1 MANFVGISLEIKAS
15 LALCK
20 AMRFS
25 VRILLVSEGVKAVGL
40 SINMEGSFGLWPNTN
55 WNGET
60 PWVLANE
67 LFAFKHYDKAYL
79 SLAVDLPES
88 CLVYLL

>member
-40 SINMEGSFGLWPNTN
+40 SINMEGSFGL
-55 WNGET
+55 
-60 PWVLANE
+60 
-67 LFAFKHYDKAYL
+67 
-79 SLAVDLPES
+79 
-88 CLVYLL
+88 